1 MLLLTFIIIGIMLLL
16 TGTLISHNVTV
27 VMLKLQGNGVILMNQ
42 ANSVGSEPLTHC
54 LQPIILMY
62 FAM

>member
-1 MLLLTFIIIGIMLLL
+1 MLLLTFIIIGIMLSL

-42 ANSVGSEPLTHC
+42 ANSVGSEPLR
-54 LQPIILMY
+54 LFLL
-62 FAM
+62 